1 MKSLTEMFWTLL
13 FPASFINNGK
23 FISSKSIH
31 VNPFSFECRKAEVT
45 WPPTPFQKIK
55 QLTAWRW
62 GIEVKLHR
70 SKLRLKESS
79 PLIKTPWFIALYHRY
94 YSTLS
99 DSLPKISRP
108 TFLLPIT
115 CRRTLV
121 QYTFLILMVQGR
133 NLSDLDLLAPFLILK
148 VFHYRKNKINDS
160 FLFGSSLWAVTCFYS
175 FRWLTQAPCYLVLS
189 FTDLSLCWPTLVE
202 INAYL
207 YW

>member
-1 MKSLTEMFWTLL
+1 MSVERLRLRDPSPL
-13 FPASFINNGK
+13 
-23 FISSKSIH
+23 
-31 VNPFSFECRKAEVT
+31 
-45 WPPTPFQKIK
+45 QKIK

-115 CRRTLV
+115 RRRTLV

-133 NLSDLDLLAPFLILK
+133 NLSDSDLLAPFLILK

-189 FTDLSLCWPTLVE
+189 FTDFHWLTLLTDACGDKCLFILVNMIIE
-202 INAYL
+202 LPCQIL
-207 YW
+207 